1 MILRVNCRRQVI
13 SISAPSIVPLTGQIS
28 TLAMSRLVGET
39 GKVVLADINESMLKM
54 GREKLRNIGVIG
66 NVEYVQAN
74 AEALPF
80 PDNTFDCITISF
92 GLRNVTATTF
102 ITLLSTDTH
111 CWNYRSWARTK
122 MTWQNRTSNS

>member
-1 MILRVNCRRQVI
+1 
-13 SISAPSIVPLTGQIS
+13 
-28 TLAMSRLVGET
+28 SRLVGET

-92 GLRNVTATTF
+92 GLRNVTDKDKA
-102 ITLLSTDTH
+102 L
-111 CWNYRSWARTK
+111 RSMYSVLKPGARQLAG
-122 MTWQNRTSNS
+122 MGNRRWLPSG